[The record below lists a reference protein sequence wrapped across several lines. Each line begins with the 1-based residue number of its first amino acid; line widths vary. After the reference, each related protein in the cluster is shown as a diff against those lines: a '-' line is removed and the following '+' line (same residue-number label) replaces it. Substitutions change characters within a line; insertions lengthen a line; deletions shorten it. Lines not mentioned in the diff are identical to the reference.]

1 MGDLNK
7 AVPNP
12 PTDGNWLAWVNRHYP
27 YEARWEQHLLTRRDR
42 PKPGSAES
50 LDDLRGVS
58 ERAWAAMLAMNW
70 FRGVEQQERIERE
83 HRQERLEEQ
92 SKERRR
98 LIRLAQEA
106 YAGRLGDTRESREA
120 AQSTAQRFVGG
131 DPENATWEVLTDWW
145 AMHLY
150 ARATVQGRK
159 CRRPMLHRD
168 RVQQKKR
175 DEILNDV
182 DAAIG
187 SERYEQGGL
196 W

>member
-1 MGDLNK
+1 MGNLNK

-12 PTDGNWLAWVNRHYP
+12 PNDGNWLAWVNRYYP
-27 YEARWEQHLLTRRDR
+27 YSDSWNIRLKTRSD
-42 PKPGSAES
+42 PPVSESIES
-50 LDDLRGVS
+50 LNDLRGIPIR
-58 ERAWAAMLAMNW
+58 EWAAMLATLW
-70 FRGVEQQERIERE
+70 FRGIEQKERIERE

-92 SKERRR
+92 SKDRRR

-120 AQSTAQRFVGG
+120 AQTTAQRFVGC

-159 CRRPMLHRD
+159 CKRPMLHRD
-168 RVQQKKR
+168 RIQQKKQR
-175 DEILNDV
+175 EILNDA

-187 SERYEQGGL
+187 AERYEQGGL